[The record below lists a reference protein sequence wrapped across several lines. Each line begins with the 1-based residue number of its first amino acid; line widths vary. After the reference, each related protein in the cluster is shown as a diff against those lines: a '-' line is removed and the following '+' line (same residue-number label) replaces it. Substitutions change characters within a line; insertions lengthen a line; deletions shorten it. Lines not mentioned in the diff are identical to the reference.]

1 MIRGRLRLF
10 GLLAACVL
18 ALLAFLGPTASGE
31 RAVHQYLFVVDV
43 TRSMTVTDYLVNGE
57 PVSRLELTRE
67 ALRQVLRALPCDSR
81 VGIGLFSGWQTGIL
95 LEPVEV
101 CAHRQ
106 ELGQLVEDLDWRLG
120 WVPQS
125 NVQRALRHGML
136 QIGRM
141 EQQPSLVFMTD
152 GDEAPSPLRSG
163 WSGSA
168 PPELASE
175 VILVGTGAEEP
186 SNVPRLDQ
194 RDEVVGFL
202 SLPSGAPAVSGLDQS
217 HLQELAEPSGFRYH
231 LLRDVEGLVRELT
244 APERAAMLP
253 GRYSLSPWLASAALM
268 LILVLHLPGLSRFSR
283 SPSGK

>member
-1 MIRGRLRLF
+1 MIRGRLRLI
-10 GLLAACVL
+10 GLFAACVL
-18 ALLAFLGPTASGE
+18 CLLAFLGPTAPGE

-67 ALRQVLRALPCDSR
+67 ALRQVLRALPCESR
-81 VGIGLFSGWQTGIL
+81 VGLGLFSGWQTGIL
-95 LEPVEV
+95 LEPVEL

-125 NVQRALRHGML
+125 NVQRALRHGMT
-136 QIGRM
+136 QVSGM
-141 EQQPSLVFMTD
+141 QQQPSLVFMTD

-163 WSGSA
+163 WSGST

-175 VILVGTGAEEP
+175 VILVGTGSEQA

-202 SLPSGAPAVSGLDQS
+202 SLPSGAPAVSGLDES
-217 HLQELAEPSGFRYH
+217 NLQELAEPPGFRYH
-231 LLRDVEGLVRELT
+231 RLRDVEGFVDKLT
-244 APERAAMLP
+244 APERAAVLP
-253 GRYSLSPWLASAALM
+253 GHYSLAPWLAFAAL
-268 LILVLHLPGLSRFSR
+268 ILLLLLHLPGLSRFARGSR
-283 SPSGK
+283 NT